1 MAGKRRR
8 LLALSDEEEE
18 EEVVEKKSYKRKL
31 VNDFDAVADD
41 DDGLIGVTT
50 RSKLLKGD
58 DEVKEVSVSAEKTTK
73 KAKNMMTDI
82 RTSPRLARRELK
94 MK

>member
-1 MAGKRRR
+1 M
-8 LLALSDEEEE
+8 ALSDEEEE
-18 EEVVEKKSYKRKL
+18 EEAVVKKKSYKRKL
-31 VNDFDAVADD
+31 VNDFDRVADD

-58 DEVKEVSVSAEKTTK
+58 DEVKKVSVSPEKATR
-73 KAKNMMTDI
+73 KAKNVKTDI
-82 RTSPRLARRELK
+82 RTSPRLAKRGLK

>member
-1 MAGKRRR
+1 MAVKRRR

-18 EEVVEKKSYKRKL
+18 DEVVVKKTSYKRKL
-31 VNDFDAVADD
+31 VNDFDRVADD

-58 DEVKEVSVSAEKTTK
+58 DKIKEVIVSPEKSTK
-73 KAKNMMTDI
+73 KAKNVKTDI
-82 RTSPRLARRELK
+82 RTSPRLAKRGLK
-94 MK
+94 